1 MVESVHLCCGYVL
14 TTNNLQLGLQFTMC
28 NYFMQQFS
36 LQVAAVPIPSC
47 VPGVPPAAARLAQC
61 TQQPSISIL
70 GRAEA
75 PMVGVRALL
84 PAEL

>member
-14 TTNNLQLGLQFTMC
+14 TTNNLQLGLQFMIC

-47 VPGVPPAAARLAQC
+47 VPREMRCSPAGPVRTAAFRQHPGEGRTPTAGVK
-61 TQQPSISIL
+61 
-70 GRAEA
+70 
-75 PMVGVRALL
+75 ALL
-84 PAEL
+84 AAEL